1 MLCQSCFPGIHLN
14 PAERSGQGSR
24 RSPIR
29 SANAVQSMTPPVS
42 WEVQDGVLNV
52 FDYYFITLRFITTCY
67 RTHSNLLKA
76 HRLPTTTV
84 RKLGRK
90 GCSAE
95 YRQPY
100 FLITRMAW
108 EAFSAKPAQLA
119 SHYHCVLHAHSVAL
133 CRIRVGVGGISNF
146 QSLCQPRP
154 RKIFHMKSST
164 GHESDTNP
172 SNMAGHSWYEWLGMM
187 QRGRTEPRSIKKVTS
202 NKM

>member
-1 MLCQSCFPGIHLN
+1 MDVIEFTLWQPNVAMENPPSDCFYGKIPQMVDAFFKIYHNMLF
-14 PAERSGQGSR
+14 
-24 RSPIR
+24 
-29 SANAVQSMTPPVS
+29 
-42 WEVQDGVLNV
+42 
-52 FDYYFITLRFITTCY
+52 

-187 QRGRTEPRSIKKVTS
+187 QRRRTEPRSIKS
-202 NKM
+202 RR